1 MEFDRKSPVDRV
13 LGLRGWFALLACLSL
28 LLLVNSCG
36 TDSGG
41 SGDDNTPPV
50 ADAGEDQ
57 TVFVNETVM
66 LDATASTDVD
76 GDFLTYDWLLT
87 QRPAGS
93 GAVLSDRDALMPTFR
108 VDRPGSYRVELIV
121 SDGERD
127 SDPDTIEINTLNSGP
142 VADAG
147 MDQTV
152 LVGELVRLDGSDSF
166 DVDLDPLSYRWTFA
180 GIASGSAA
188 SLSNQFIADP
198 TFTVDKPGMYTVS
211 LVVDD
216 GLLDSAADTVMI
228 TTENSVPVADAGE
241 DIAVFVTD
249 TITLDGS
256 GSSDADGDELTYSWS
271 LLSVALNSL
280 AELDGAETIAPTFVA
295 DVEGLYVA
303 QLIVNDGEFDSNP
316 DTSTVDVMVQAPPD
330 FDGDGLS
337 DDQEIAL
344 GTDPNDPDTDGDG
357 LNDGREVNET
367 NTDPLES
374 DSDGDGLDDG
384 IEVDTH
390 ATDPNDAD
398 TDEDGLTDGDEVLTI
413 GTSPTNPDTDNDGAS
428 DGDEVAGG
436 FDPLDPT
443 DFPIVLPPDPAD
455 VAPELETGVASTI
468 GAATAF
474 LYTGTNRIQTGVADG
489 TIDPARVVV
498 LRG

>member
-180 GIASGSAA
+180 GIASG
-188 SLSNQFIADP
+188 
-198 TFTVDKPGMYTVS
+198 
-211 LVVDD
+211 
-216 GLLDSAADTVMI
+216 
-228 TTENSVPVADAGE
+228 
-241 DIAVFVTD
+241 
-249 TITLDGS
+249 
-256 GSSDADGDELTYSWS
+256 
-271 LLSVALNSL
+271 
-280 AELDGAETIAPTFVA
+280 
-295 DVEGLYVA
+295 
-303 QLIVNDGEFDSNP
+303 
-316 DTSTVDVMVQAPPD
+316 
-330 FDGDGLS
+330 
-337 DDQEIAL
+337 
-344 GTDPNDPDTDGDG
+344 
-357 LNDGREVNET
+357 
-367 NTDPLES
+367 
-374 DSDGDGLDDG
+374 
-384 IEVDTH
+384 
-390 ATDPNDAD
+390 
-398 TDEDGLTDGDEVLTI
+398 
-413 GTSPTNPDTDNDGAS
+413 
-428 DGDEVAGG
+428 
-436 FDPLDPT
+436 
-443 DFPIVLPPDPAD
+443 
-455 VAPELETGVASTI
+455 
-468 GAATAF
+468 
-474 LYTGTNRIQTGVADG
+474 
-489 TIDPARVVV
+489 
-498 LRG
+498 